1 MKFLIKIF
9 SPFVFFVS
17 LILLIYVFYKSEIYW
32 NGKRYDYYYIYYII
46 SFILIASSIFSFYIS
61 FKIKEYFVITFI
73 YSLLSLYIFEAYLTF
88 KPNKT
93 LSLKKKMYEANS
105 GEKYDERTKL
115 EIYKD
120 LNKINQNFEITIKP
134 TLYSNEKVNI
144 HSLSGISDVDT
155 INCNENGKYS
165 FYKSDRY
172 GFNNPDHEWDSNQI
186 EYFLLGDSFIHGA
199 CVNRNDD
206 IASVLRILSKK
217 SVLNLGYDNNGP
229 LLQYATLREY
239 YQTNVK
245 KVLWFYYEG
254 NDLINLPHELNIE
267 LLKNYLSDT
276 NFSQDLKDKQSQI
289 DYLGRSQIKQ
299 RLKKKLNIN
308 FLKLTKIRTSIKSSS
323 KPLPPSI
330 EFKKILKLTK
340 DLTNKNN
347 AELFFIYLPTYERY
361 ISTFDNKNY
370 DLVNELVSSLEIK
383 MIDIHKEVFKKE
395 KNPLILFPFKL
406 KGHYNE
412 NGYKKIAETIYR
424 ITN

>member
-9 SPFVFFVS
+9 SPFFFFIS
-17 LILLIYVFYKSEIYW
+17 LTLLLYVFYKSEVYW

-46 SFILIASSIFSFYIS
+46 SFILIASSIFSFYIP

-88 KPNKT
+88 KLNKD
-93 LSLKKKMYEANS
+93 LSLKKKMYETNN

-120 LNKINQNFEITIKP
+120 LNKTNQNFEITVKP
-134 TLYSNEKVNI
+134 TLYNNKKINI
-144 HSLSGISDVDT
+144 HSLSGISNVDT

-172 GFNNPDHEWDSNQI
+172 GFNNPDYEWDSSHI
-186 EYFLLGDSFIHGA
+186 EYFLLGDSFTHGA

-206 IASVLRILSKK
+206 IASILRILSKK

-229 LLQYATLREY
+229 LLEYATLREY
-239 YQTNVK
+239 FTTNVK

-254 NDLINLPHELNIE
+254 NDLINLPHELNVD

-276 NFSQDLKDKQSQI
+276 NFSQDLKNKQNQIDILAKSQI
-289 DYLGRSQIKQ
+289 QQ

-308 FLKLTKIRTSIKSSS
+308 FLKLTKVRTLIKPSS
-323 KPLPPSI
+323 KPLPPSN

-340 DLTNKNN
+340 ELTDQNN
-347 AELFFIYLPTYERY
+347 SELFFIYLPTYERY
-361 ISTFDNKNY
+361 VSKFDNKNY
-370 DLVNELVSSLEIK
+370 DLVNELISSLEIK

-395 KNPLILFPFKL
+395 QNPLILFPFKL

-412 NGYKKIAETIYR
+412 IGYKKIAKTIYKM
-424 ITN
+424 TK

>member
-88 KPNKT
+88 KPNKN

-134 TLYSNEKVNI
+134 SLYSNEKVNI

>member
-1 MKFLIKIF
+1 
-9 SPFVFFVS
+9 
-17 LILLIYVFYKSEIYW
+17 
-32 NGKRYDYYYIYYII
+32 
-46 SFILIASSIFSFYIS
+46 
-61 FKIKEYFVITFI
+61 
-73 YSLLSLYIFEAYLTF
+73 
-88 KPNKT
+88 
-93 LSLKKKMYEANS
+93 MYEAT

-206 IASVLRILSKK
+206 IASVLRILSK

>member
-1 MKFLIKIF
+1 M
-9 SPFVFFVS
+9 
-17 LILLIYVFYKSEIYW
+17 
-32 NGKRYDYYYIYYII
+32 
-46 SFILIASSIFSFYIS
+46 
-61 FKIKEYFVITFI
+61 
-73 YSLLSLYIFEAYLTF
+73 
-88 KPNKT
+88 
-93 LSLKKKMYEANS
+93 
-105 GEKYDERTKL
+105 
-115 EIYKD
+115 
-120 LNKINQNFEITIKP
+120 
-134 TLYSNEKVNI
+134 
-144 HSLSGISDVDT
+144 DT

-299 RLKKKLNIN
+299 RLKKN
-308 FLKLTKIRTSIKSSS
+308 
-323 KPLPPSI
+323 
-330 EFKKILKLTK
+330 
-340 DLTNKNN
+340 
-347 AELFFIYLPTYERY
+347 
-361 ISTFDNKNY
+361 
-370 DLVNELVSSLEIK
+370 
-383 MIDIHKEVFKKE
+383 
-395 KNPLILFPFKL
+395 
-406 KGHYNE
+406 
-412 NGYKKIAETIYR
+412 
-424 ITN
+424 